1 MILYIFL
8 VHSLENNL
16 CPLKIEERR
25 NVLAAAFQLDADVP
39 LLIYAPRVG
48 GETARA
54 ACPLGLLG
62 HGALQSSRGYP
73 AELCRDLKNENV
85 KKSEVHIIY

>member
-48 GETARA
+48 GETA
-54 ACPLGLLG
+54 
-62 HGALQSSRGYP
+62 
-73 AELCRDLKNENV
+73 
-85 KKSEVHIIY
+85 